1 MVLNKF
7 KEAINVLNELQ
18 ADRSIPKNIKN
29 TLHEAKTELESKQE
43 NAIKADSAI
52 QIIDSITNDTNLST
66 YVRTE
71 IWKVVS
77 LIESAKD

>member
-1 MVLNKF
+1 MAANKF
-7 KEAINVLNELQ
+7 KEAIHVLDELQ
-18 ADRSIPKNIKN
+18 ADKSIPKNIKS
-29 TLHEAKTELESKQE
+29 TLNEAKTELESKEE

-71 IWKVVS
+71 IWRIVS
-77 LIESAKD
+77 IIESAKD